1 MSKDSNIMGF
11 HSIKNKAHFN
21 TFNLDRRN
29 LFTAKIGQLLPI
41 FCEEVIPGDEI
52 KINMQHFSR
61 SMPVQTAAFTRL
73 KENIQFF
80 FVPYTAL
87 WSFYRDAMKNIPTNQ
102 SDQPNTMRADSASS
116 SVSLSTE
123 LPNFSSGAIYKWF
136 HYVAAKFNDSSVNNV
151 GGSHSLRVAESAR
164 LLQALGYGNFT
175 TISKLYRDNEDKP
188 TTLMLDGSPVSGV
201 AIPTTPVG
209 VRVSPFRLLAYHK
222 IANDFYRYQKW
233 EEYCAPACNVDYLLQ
248 NVPNMDNF
256 LDDTTFASWTSKEN
270 SINSYLFD
278 MEYSRLPLDRFNGGL
293 PRAQFGDESVVNL
306 GSSSV
311 TPELTLNTTK
321 DTVTSLKNG
330 TDIGIYGLNNGIE
343 VQFNDTNSRFGEDQP
358 FNITGRTKKGVGL
371 DEEGYLYASKTIDGE
386 EVSGKLDS
394 IQGRLSVY
402 GSGTSKQVVTDVT
415 GSVSLDGNLSS
426 TMSIIALRRATA
438 LQRYKEIQECN
449 DSDFCSQIEAHF
461 GVRPNSHGSKSK
473 FLGGYSAVYDINP
486 QINQNLTGDN
496 VANIQAAPTASGNGS
511 CRFKVADDYGVVIGI
526 YRITPQLDYA
536 DVGLDS
542 RNLMVDASDYPIP
555 ELDSIGMD
563 TLKINS
569 LVVKDYPINGNVD
582 LGGVNTSYA
591 YAPRYLDFKLSFDR
605 FSGAFLSSLRT
616 WVTGQQMDMLQKV
629 AMSAPLGGSVG
640 YFLYNLLYCPPR
652 LTANV
657 FVNNAYDGIDN
668 DQFMVGSFIGC
679 SVKRKL
685 SVYGLPYSN

>member
-41 FCEEVIPGDEI
+41 FCEEVIPGDKI

-61 SMPVQTAAFTRL
+61 SMPIQTAAFTRL

-102 SDQPNTMRADSASS
+102 SGQPNTMRADSAVS
-116 SVSLSTE
+116 SVSLSSA
-123 LPNFSSGAIYKWF
+123 LPNFSTGAIYNWF
-136 HYVAAKFNDSSVNNV
+136 HYVAGKFKDDTVNNV
-151 GGSHSLRVAESAR
+151 GGSHALRVAESAR
-164 LLQALGYGNFT
+164 LLQSLGYGNFT
-175 TISKLYRDNEDKP
+175 TISKLYRDNEEKP
-188 TTLMLDGSPVSGV
+188 TSLMLDGAKVSGV
-201 AIPTTPVG
+201 NVPSTPVG

-233 EEYCAPACNVDYLLQ
+233 EEYCAPACNVDYLPQ

-256 LDDTTFASWTSKEN
+256 LKDTTFDSWTSEDN

-306 GSSSV
+306 GSSSQSSFV
-311 TPELTLNTTK
+311 SIDRLPYPSTDGLFKQKVARGFAPVNMSNPQVNRADK
-321 DTVTSLKNG
+321 ISDTEYSLDLESSTADPKG
-330 TDIGIYGLNNGIE
+330 SG
-343 VQFNDTNSRFGEDQP
+343 FSK
-358 FNITGRTKKGVGL
+358 ITG
-371 DEEGYLYASKTIDGE
+371 
-386 EVSGKLDS
+386 
-394 IQGRLSVY
+394 IQGTLSN
-402 GSGTSKQVVTDVT
+402 SEA
-415 GSVSLDGNLSS
+415 VSSEL
-426 TMSIIALRRATA
+426 SIIALRRATA

-461 GVRPNSHGSKSK
+461 GVRPNSHGNKSK
-473 FLGGYSAVYDINP
+473 FLGGYSAVFDINP
-486 QINQNLTGDN
+486 QVNTNLTGDN
-496 VANIQAAPTASGNGS
+496 VANIQAAPTATGNGS
-511 CRFKVADDYGVVIGI
+511 CRFKVADDYGVVMGI

-542 RNLMVDASDYPIP
+542 RNLMVDAADYPIP

-569 LVVKDYPINGNVD
+569 LVVKDYPVSGNAD

-616 WVTGQQMDMLQKV
+616 WVTGQQLDVLQK
-629 AMSAPLGGSVG
+629 AAASAPLGGSVG
-640 YFLYNLLYCPPR
+640 TFLYKLLYCPPR

-668 DQFMVGSFIGC
+668 DQFMIGSFIGC

>member
-1 MSKDSNIMGF
+1 MVFNMSKDSNIMGF

-102 SDQPNTMRADSASS
+102 SGQPNTMRADSASS
-116 SVSLSTE
+116 SVTLSSE

-136 HYVAAKFNDSSVNNV
+136 HYVAAKFKDSSVNNV

-188 TTLMLDGSPVSGV
+188 TTLMLDGSPISGV
-201 AIPTTPVG
+201 NVPTTPVG

-233 EEYCAPACNVDYLLQ
+233 EEYCAPACNVDYLPQ
-248 NVPNMDNF
+248 SVPNMDNF
-256 LDDTTFASWTSKEN
+256 LGNTAFDSWTSADN

-306 GSSSV
+306 ASSGSV
-311 TPELTLNTTK
+311 KVPKLTEQVSGSYRLDGSFTQ
-321 DTVTSLKNG
+321 DSDANG
-330 TDIGIYGLNNGIE
+330 LVI
-343 VQFNDTNSRFGEDQP
+343 S
-358 FNITGRTKKGVGL
+358 TGRGYQLRSQPVEHASVFTSSGSDDRKTVVVPKGETLGVGASGL
-371 DEEGYLYASKTIDGE
+371 DLHYSVSDADVAS
-386 EVSGKLDS
+386 VSD
-394 IQGRLSVY
+394 
-402 GSGTSKQVVTDVT
+402 GTSSD
-415 GSVSLDGNLSS
+415 L
-426 TMSIIALRRATA
+426 SIIALRRATA

-496 VANIQAAPTASGNGS
+496 IANIQAAPTASGNGS

-668 DQFMVGSFIGC
+668 DQFMIGSFIGC

>member
-80 FVPYTAL
+80 FVPYTSL

-102 SDQPNTMRADSASS
+102 SGQPNTMRADSASA
-116 SVSLSTE
+116 STQLATA
-123 LPNFSSGAIYKWF
+123 LPSFNTGAIYDWF
-136 HYVAAKFNDSSVNNV
+136 NYLGSKFADAKINNV
-151 GGSHSLRVAESAR
+151 GGSNALRVAESAR
-164 LLQALGYGNFT
+164 LLQALGYGNYT
-175 TISKLYRDNEDKP
+175 TISKLYRDNESVP
-188 TTLMLDGSPVSGV
+188 TKLMLDGSPIDGINV
-201 AIPTTPVG
+201 PTTPVG

-222 IANDFYRYQKW
+222 IANDFYRYAKW
-233 EEYCAPACNVDYLLQ
+233 EEYCAPACNVDYLNQ
-248 NVPNMDNF
+248 SSPKMDAF
-256 LDDTTFASWTSKEN
+256 LGQSAFDSWTSQEN
-270 SINSYLFD
+270 ELNSYLFD

-293 PRAQFGDESVVNL
+293 PNAQFGDESVVNL
-306 GSSSV
+306 GVGDINVSKDVLVSLSNASLTKVPALNLSNDALRIRPSSPDS
-311 TPELTLNTTK
+311 TFSNELGFNTDGTDLTLAAST
-321 DTVTSLKNG
+321 G
-330 TDIGIYGLNNGIE
+330 GNGIDVHLQS
-343 VQFNDTNSRFGEDQP
+343 VQN
-358 FNITGRTKKGVGL
+358 V
-371 DEEGYLYASKTIDGE
+371 
-386 EVSGKLDS
+386 VSGGELDYKKYVS
-394 IQGRLSVY
+394 
-402 GSGTSKQVVTDVT
+402 DVT
-415 GSVSLDGNLSS
+415 ASGGSSAL
-426 TMSIIALRRATA
+426 SIIALRRATA

-461 GVRPNSHGSKSK
+461 GVRPNSHGTKSK
-473 FLGGYSAVYDINP
+473 FLGGYSSVFDINP

-496 VANIQAAPTASGNGS
+496 IANIQAAPTATGNGS

-542 RNLMVDASDYPIP
+542 RNLMVDAADYPIP

-569 LVVKDYPINGNVD
+569 LIVKDYPLNGNVD

-591 YAPRYLDFKLSFDR
+591 FAPRYLDFKLSFDR
-605 FSGAFLSSLRT
+605 FSGAFLSTLRT
-616 WVTGQQMDMLQKV
+616 WVTGQQMDALTK
-629 AMSAPLGGSVG
+629 AATSAPVGGSVG
-640 YFLYNLLYCPPR
+640 SFIYHLLYCPPK
-652 LTANV
+652 LCANV

-668 DQFMVGSFIGC
+668 DQFMIGSFIGC
-679 SVKRKL
+679 SIKRKL

>member
-80 FVPYTAL
+80 FVPYTSL
-87 WSFYRDAMKNIPTNQ
+87 WSFYRDAMKNVPTNQ
-102 SDQPNTMRADSASS
+102 AGLPNTMRAQSAFD
-116 SVSLSTE
+116 STE
-123 LPNFSSGAIYKWF
+123 LSSSLPSFSTKAFYDWF
-136 HYVAAKFNDSSVNNV
+136 KYSASKFKDSKVNNV
-151 GGSHSLRVAESAR
+151 GGSHALRVAESAR
-164 LLQALGYGNFT
+164 LLQSLGYGNYT
-175 TISKLYRDNEDKP
+175 TISKIYRDSETAP
-188 TTLMLDGSPVSGV
+188 TKLMLDGAPISGV
-201 AIPTTPVG
+201 SAPTTDTG

-222 IANDFYRYQKW
+222 IANDFYRYAKW
-233 EEYCAPACNVDYLLQ
+233 EEYVAPSCNVDYLPQ
-248 NVPNMDNF
+248 SSPKMDSYLSKAAF
-256 LDDTTFASWTSKEN
+256 DSWTSDEN
-270 SINSYLFD
+270 TINSYLFD

-293 PRAQFGDESVVNL
+293 PNAQFGDESVVNL
-306 GSSSV
+306 GGSSALEKFQVVGYPVKGNAYVKKVVPGDTSVYLNNPQIQSSSSFDATKPISPTSTSSISRLHNGDVPVDAIFGDFAVGAGGTPASALGYNTPGVNPKIV
-311 TPELTLNTTK
+311 TVNSASSSSSEL
-321 DTVTSLKNG
+321 
-330 TDIGIYGLNNGIE
+330 
-343 VQFNDTNSRFGEDQP
+343 
-358 FNITGRTKKGVGL
+358 
-371 DEEGYLYASKTIDGE
+371 
-386 EVSGKLDS
+386 
-394 IQGRLSVY
+394 
-402 GSGTSKQVVTDVT
+402 
-415 GSVSLDGNLSS
+415 
-426 TMSIIALRRATA
+426 SIIALRRATA

-461 GVRPNSHGSKSK
+461 GVRPNSHGTKSK
-473 FLGGYSAVYDINP
+473 FLGGYSSVFDINP
-486 QINQNLTGDN
+486 QINQNLASGN
-496 VANIQAAPTASGNGS
+496 IANIQAAPTATGNGN

-542 RNLMVDASDYPIP
+542 RNLMVDAADYPIP

-569 LVVKDYPINGNVD
+569 LVVKDYPINGNAN

-605 FSGAFLSSLRT
+605 FSGAFLSTLRT
-616 WVTGQQMDMLQKV
+616 WVTGQQLDTLEKYITYTPV
-629 AMSAPLGGSVG
+629 GGSYG
-640 YFLYNLLYCPPR
+640 TFIYNLLYCPPK
-652 LTANV
+652 LCANV
-657 FVNNAYDGIDN
+657 FINNAYDGIDN
-668 DQFMVGSFIGC
+668 DQFMIGSFIGC
-679 SVKRKL
+679 SIKRKL

>member
-52 KINMQHFSR
+52 HINMQHFSR

-80 FVPYTAL
+80 FVPYTSL
-87 WSFYRDAMKNIPTNQ
+87 WSFYRDAMKNVPTNQ
-102 SDQPNTMRADSASS
+102 AGLPNSMRAQSASS
-116 SVSLSTE
+116 SSVLSTS
-123 LPNFSSGAIYKWF
+123 LPSFSTYQIYKWF
-136 HYVAAKFNDSSVNNV
+136 HYVAAKFKDSDVNNV
-151 GGSHSLRVAESAR
+151 GGSSALRVSESAR

-175 TISKLYRDNEDKP
+175 SVSKVYRDNEESP
-188 TTLMLDGSPVSGV
+188 TKLMLDGS
-201 AIPTTPVG
+201 AIDGIQAPTTDTG

-222 IANDFYRYQKW
+222 IANDFYRYAKW
-233 EEYCAPACNVDYLLQ
+233 EEYCAASCNVDYLPQ
-248 NVPNMDNF
+248 NSPKMDSF
-256 LDDTTFASWTSKEN
+256 LDSVAFDSWTSKEN

-293 PRAQFGDESVVNL
+293 PKAQFGDESVVNL
-306 GSSSV
+306 GSSSGISVV
-311 TPELTLNTTK
+311 THLSSQKTPTIGGTSFSVSNPSLAFEDNLNAGSHSVNVNLPNNSNFGDMTVGDQK
-321 DTVTSLKNG
+321 VTSFDG
-330 TDIGIYGLNNGIE
+330 TL
-343 VQFNDTNSRFGEDQP
+343 SFG
-358 FNITGRTKKGVGL
+358 
-371 DEEGYLYASKTIDGE
+371 STINA
-386 EVSGKLDS
+386 
-394 IQGRLSVY
+394 
-402 GSGTSKQVVTDVT
+402 VTDVT
-415 GSVSLDGNLSS
+415 PSMGIASDPSS
-426 TMSIIALRRATA
+426 SELSIIALRRATA

-473 FLGGYSAVYDINP
+473 FLGGYSSVFDINP

-496 VANIQAAPTASGNGS
+496 VASIQAAPTSSNGGKCS
-511 CRFKVADDYGVVIGI
+511 FKVADDYGVVIGI

-536 DVGLDS
+536 DCGLDS

-563 TLKINS
+563 TLKVNS
-569 LVVKDYPINGNVD
+569 LIVKDYPINGNND
-582 LGGVNTSYA
+582 LGGLNTSYA
-591 YAPRYLDFKLSFDR
+591 FAPRYLDFKLSFDR
-605 FSGAFLSSLRT
+605 FSGAFLSNLRT
-616 WVTGQQMDMLQKV
+616 WVTGQQMDVLMH
-629 AMSAPLGGSVG
+629 AAASAPIGGSLG
-640 YFLYNLLYCPPR
+640 QFIYKLLYCPPK
-652 LTANV
+652 LCKNV
-657 FVNNAYDGIDN
+657 FVNNAFDGIDN
-668 DQFMVGSFIGC
+668 DQFMIGSFIGC

-685 SVYGLPYSN
+685 SVYGLPYAN

>member
-80 FVPYTAL
+80 FVPYEAL

-102 SDQPNTMRADSASS
+102 AGQPNSMRADSATSS
-116 SVSLSTE
+116 TQLATSLPSFSTD
-123 LPNFSSGAIYKWF
+123 AIYNWF
-136 HYVAAKFNDSSVNNV
+136 KYLGSKFKDSKVNNV
-151 GGSHSLRVAESAR
+151 GGSNALRVSESAR
-164 LLQALGYGNFT
+164 LLQSLGYGNYT
-175 TISKLYRDNEDKP
+175 TISKLYRDNEDAPSK
-188 TTLMLDGSPVSGV
+188 LMLDGSPIDG
-201 AIPTTPVG
+201 IKTPTTSLG

-222 IANDFYRYQKW
+222 IANDFYRYAKW
-233 EEYCAPACNVDYLLQ
+233 EEYVAPSCNVDYLNQ
-248 NVPNMDNF
+248 SSPKMDSF
-256 LDDTTFASWTSKEN
+256 LGQSAFDSWTSPEN
-270 SINSYLFD
+270 ELNSYLFD

-293 PRAQFGDESVVNL
+293 PKAQFGDESVVNL
-306 GSSSV
+306 GNSSSQTADV
-311 TPELTLNTTK
+311 I
-321 DTVTSLKNG
+321 KNG
-330 TDIGIYGLNNGIE
+330 SYYSFDNLEYTWREGIKTDSPVSVKGTSGVSAQLVTDKETSGDKAATLRDGSMFVLNSGDS
-343 VQFNDTNSRFGEDQP
+343 VVSVP
-358 FNITGRTKKGVGL
+358 
-371 DEEGYLYASKTIDGE
+371 
-386 EVSGKLDS
+386 VSG
-394 IQGRLSVY
+394 GPM
-402 GSGTSKQVVTDVT
+402 
-415 GSVSLDGNLSS
+415 SS
-426 TMSIIALRRATA
+426 ELSIIALRRATA

-461 GVRPNSHGSKSK
+461 GVRPNSHGHKSK
-473 FLGGYSAVYDINP
+473 FLGGYSSVFDINP
-486 QINQNLTGDN
+486 QINANLTGDN
-496 VANIQAAPTASGNGS
+496 VANIQAAPTATGNGS
-511 CRFKVADDYGVVIGI
+511 CRFKVADDYGVVMGI

-542 RNLMVDASDYPIP
+542 RNLMVDAADYPIP

-569 LVVKDYPINGNVD
+569 LIVKDYPVNGNVN

-605 FSGAFLSSLRT
+605 FSGAFLSTLRT
-616 WVTGQQMDMLQKV
+616 WVTGQQIDLLTK
-629 AMSAPLGGSVG
+629 AAASAPVGGSVG
-640 YFLYNLLYCPPR
+640 TFIYKLLYCSPK
-652 LTANV
+652 LCANV

-668 DQFMVGSFIGC
+668 DQFMIGSFIGC
-679 SVKRKL
+679 SIKRKL

>member
-11 HSIKNKAHFN
+11 HSIKNKPNFN

-87 WSFYRDAMKNIPTNQ
+87 WSFYRDAIKNIPTNQ
-102 SDQPNTMRADSASS
+102 SGQPNTMRADSASS
-116 SVSLSTE
+116 SVSLSTQ

-136 HYVAAKFNDSSVNNV
+136 HYVAAKFKDDSVNNV

-175 TISKLYRDNEDKP
+175 TVSKLYRDNEAKP
-188 TTLMLDGSPVSGV
+188 TSLMLDGSPISGV
-201 AIPTTPVG
+201 NVPTSPVG

-233 EEYCAPACNVDYLLQ
+233 EEYCASACNVDYLPQHL
-248 NVPNMDNF
+248 PNMDSY
-256 LDDTTFASWTSKEN
+256 LGETTFDSWTSEDN
-270 SINSYLFD
+270 SVNSYLFD

-293 PRAQFGDESVVNL
+293 PRAQFGDESVVSL
-306 GSSSV
+306 GSSSPSEASFILSNKLENGQNGNGV
-311 TPELTLNTTK
+311 VVETASIDDGLVPDSNYQFNRSAFTVGDNTV
-321 DTVTSLKNG
+321 DPQLG
-330 TDIGIYGLNNGIE
+330 FAPGLNPKYAN
-343 VQFNDTNSRFGEDQP
+343 FNLQSSNPHAVLGF
-358 FNITGRTKKGVGL
+358 VGSL
-371 DEEGYLYASKTIDGE
+371 HSNDGY
-386 EVSGKLDS
+386 
-394 IQGRLSVY
+394 
-402 GSGTSKQVVTDVT
+402 
-415 GSVSLDGNLSS
+415 SS
-426 TMSIIALRRATA
+426 ELSIIALRRATA
-438 LQRYKEIQECN
+438 LQRYKEIQECS

-473 FLGGYSAVYDINP
+473 FLGGYSAVFDINP
-486 QINQNLTGDN
+486 QINQNLTADN
-496 VANIQAAPTASGNGS
+496 VASIQAAPTASGNGS
-511 CRFKVADDYGVVIGI
+511 CSFKVADDYGVVIGI

-569 LVVKDYPINGNVD
+569 LVVKDYPVNGNVD

-591 YAPRYLDFKLSFDR
+591 YAPRYLDYKLSFDR
-605 FSGAFLSSLRT
+605 FSGAFLSSLRS
-616 WVTGQQMDMLQKV
+616 WVTGQQLDMLQK
-629 AMSAPLGGSVG
+629 AASSAPLGGSVG
-640 YFLYNLLYCPPR
+640 YFLYNLLYCPPC

-668 DQFMVGSFIGC
+668 DQFMIGSFIGC